1 MTTKIFRLYREIDKS
16 LPDKRP
22 YDTSYMRERQEVFAM
37 LQPMQYDK
45 HVKSLVTNVEPLKHH
60 GRIARLRGELKQRK
74 DDETARAKELE
85 ERMQENHMRA
95 ILQEYHDNS
104 RAFNTMQKCIDEHRP
119 IPKKTVQRFFARDS
133 RSYEIKNLILQG
145 DLETVKEVVNA
156 ASTTTSTAATVNGGG
171 GGGSGA
177 ASPLRRLP
185 PLDLTGGM
193 VRSSSNGGGAIGGQA
208 TTQPP
213 PSRLMP
219 CFQPPS
225 IHVDNR
231 RSFDRAR
238 THSKWSNEE
247 RQRLND
253 LYREIPLPQPQAQPE
268 IWALYFTK
276 VADRFAAFHK
286 NRSKEEI
293 REKLRTMIKRRQ
305 MKEHGEEAFWQQQ
318 QGKLAHHHHHPHRLG
333 LGGSSR

>member
-1 MTTKIFRLYREIDKS
+1 MTTKVFRLYREIDKS

-22 YDTSYMRERQEVFAM
+22 YDTSYMRERQEIFAM

-45 HVKSLVTNVEPLKHH
+45 HLKSLVTGVEPVKHH

-104 RAFNTMQKCIDEHRP
+104 RAFNTMQKCIDEQRP
-119 IPKKTVQRFFARDS
+119 IPKKTVQRFFARDA

-145 DLETVKEVVNA
+145 DLATVKEVVNT
-156 ASTTTSTAATVNGGG
+156 ASTATSSAAATTVNGG
-171 GGGSGA
+171 ST
-177 ASPLRRLP
+177 SPPRRLP
-185 PLDLTGGM
+185 PLDLTATGGGGGGGG
-193 VRSSSNGGGAIGGQA
+193 VPSSS
-208 TTQPP
+208 T
-213 PSRLMP
+213 RLMP
-219 CFQPPS
+219 CFQPPTM
-225 IHVDNR
+225 HVDNR

-253 LYREIPLPQPQAQPE
+253 LYREIPLPPPQAQPE

-276 VADRFAAFHK
+276 VAERFAAFHK
-286 NRSKEEI
+286 NRSKDEI

-305 MKEHGEEAFWQQQ
+305 MKEQGEEAFWHQQ
-318 QGKLAHHHHHPHRLG
+318 QGKLAHHHRSIG
-333 LGGSSR
+333 GGSR

>member
-22 YDTSYMRERQEVFAM
+22 YDTSYMRERQEIFAM

-45 HVKSLVTNVEPLKHH
+45 HVKSLVTSVEPLKHH

-104 RAFNTMQKCIDEHRP
+104 RAFNTMQKCIEEQRP
-119 IPKKTVQRFFARDS
+119 IPKKTVQRFFARDA
-133 RSYEIKNLILQG
+133 RAYEIKNLILQG
-145 DLETVKEVVNA
+145 DLEAVKEVINT
-156 ASTTTSTAATVNGGG
+156 ASTTTSAAATAGAV
-171 GGGSGA
+171 SGT
-177 ASPLRRLP
+177 SPPRRLP
-185 PLDLTGGM
+185 PLDHT
-193 VRSSSNGGGAIGGQA
+193 A
-208 TTQPP
+208 TATATATATQPP
-213 PSRLMP
+213 QRLMP
-219 CFQPPS
+219 CFQSPS

-231 RSFDRAR
+231 RSFDRSR

-253 LYREIPLPQPQAQPE
+253 LYREIPLPPPQAQPE
-268 IWALYFTK
+268 IWALYFTAPK
-276 VADRFAAFHK
+276 SIDTLPSTWMPNFA
-286 NRSKEEI
+286 RSF
-293 REKLRTMIKRRQ
+293 T
-305 MKEHGEEAFWQQQ
+305 W
-318 QGKLAHHHHHPHRLG
+318 
-333 LGGSSR
+333 